1 MRQAPASKKP
11 QDRYETALLG
21 LVAYRELSAFERLS
35 SDARFSP
42 TLVDRESLARLAV
55 AEFGHYELVREH
67 IAAKGLD
74 IQETM
79 EPFIESI
86 DALHERTKPGDWYE
100 SLIKAYVIDEVS
112 ADFYRAI
119 SQQLGDEAR
128 TLVASVQTSE
138 QQTGWLRERLR
149 LSLCDDPRLASRL
162 ALWGR
167 RLLGEA
173 LTQARSIGEQYDYW
187 GAADAV
193 AHNDST
199 QPMTALFAHLVENH
213 SRRMSALGLT
223 A

>member
-1 MRQAPASKKP
+1 MSHAPATEKS

-21 LVAYRELSAFERLS
+21 LIAYRELSAFERLS

-42 TLVDRESLARLAV
+42 TLVDRESLGRLAV

-74 IQETM
+74 IQDTM
-79 EPFIESI
+79 EPFIDSI
-86 DALHERTKPGDWYE
+86 DALHERTKPADWYE

-112 ADFYRAI
+112 ADFYRGIA
-119 SQQLGDEAR
+119 QQLGETAR
-128 TLVASVQTSE
+128 HLVTAVQTSE
-138 QQTGWLRERLR
+138 QQSMWLRERLR
-149 LSLCDDPRLASRL
+149 LSLADDPRLASRL

-187 GAADAV
+187 GAAEAT
-193 AHNDST
+193 AHSDSA

>member
-1 MRQAPASKKP
+1 MNRAPATDQQ
-11 QDRYETALLG
+11 QDHYEAALLG
-21 LVAYRELSAFERLS
+21 LVAYRELTAFERLS

-55 AEFGHYELVREH
+55 VEFGHYELVREH

-79 EPFIESI
+79 EPFIDSI
-86 DALHERTKPGDWYE
+86 DALHDRTRPGDWYE

-112 ADFYRAI
+112 ADFYRVI
-119 SQQLGDEAR
+119 SQQLSEEAR
-128 TLVASVQTSE
+128 TLVAAVQTSE
-138 QQTGWLRERLR
+138 TQTAWLRERLR
-149 LSLCDDPRLASRL
+149 LSLSDDPRLASRL

-173 LTQARSIGEQYDYW
+173 LTQARSIGEQYGYW
-187 GAADAV
+187 GAADAK
-193 AHNDST
+193 AHQESD